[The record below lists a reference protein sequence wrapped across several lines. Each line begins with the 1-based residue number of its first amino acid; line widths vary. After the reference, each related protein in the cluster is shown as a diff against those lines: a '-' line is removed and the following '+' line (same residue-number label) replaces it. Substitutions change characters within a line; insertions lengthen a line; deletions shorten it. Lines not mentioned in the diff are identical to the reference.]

1 MDGLTKRVKHPDL
14 PRMDQERIAQEY
26 LSGHKT
32 GAMLAREYGLHRN
45 SVSKIVSRYCQKNSD
60 IFAETLITPIMPHKK
75 VKQPSDAS
83 ALRAENEQLR
93 RQLKLAQLKIEGYQ
107 IMGDILE
114 EEYGIDLLKKAEA
127 KQSPVS
133 KNDTQK

>member
-1 MDGLTKRVKHPDL
+1 MDR
-14 PRMDQERIAQEY
+14 ERIAREY

-45 SVSKIVSRYCQKNSD
+45 SVSKIVSRYCQKNSTTFTQTH
-60 IFAETLITPIMPHKK
+60 IPSIMPSKK
-75 VKQPSDAS
+75 VKPTDLS
-83 ALRAENEQLR
+83 AQESENARLK
-93 RQLKLAQLKIEGYQ
+93 RQLELAQFTIEGYQ

-127 KQSPVS
+127 GQCRVFEKG
-133 KNDTQK
+133 TQK